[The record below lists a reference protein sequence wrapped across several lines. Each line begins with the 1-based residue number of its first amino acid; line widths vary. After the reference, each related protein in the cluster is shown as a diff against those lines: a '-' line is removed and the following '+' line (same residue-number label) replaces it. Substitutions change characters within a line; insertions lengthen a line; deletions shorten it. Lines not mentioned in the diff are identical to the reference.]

1 METLNYI
8 GSKKT
13 LFKTLKHI
21 CDENI
26 NEKDILEYSFV
37 DLFAGTGTIGFNMN
51 NYFSKI
57 IANDLEYYSY
67 VINYALLKSN
77 WSKKL
82 EDIIKECNNLSGV
95 KGLIYNNF
103 SPNSKCERMFFTN
116 ENAEKCDAIRQ
127 HINTLL
133 EKGSIIFDEYMFL
146 LGSLLISIDKMANTS
161 SVYGAYLKKYKKS
174 ALKPLIF
181 KPIHTIV
188 QKHKNN
194 IVYNNDIIELVKDN
208 KFNKNLGSS
217 DYVIYLDP
225 PYNQRQ
231 YSSNYSPLNYIAL
244 YDNNIELLGKT
255 GLIKN
260 YNKSDFCSKVK
271 VKSTFI
277 NLIKNLKAKYIIL
290 SYNNEGLVSFNDL
303 KEILLDIGDV
313 ILYKIEYNKFKA
325 QKNVEKSKVIE
336 YIWFVNRKESKT
348 KKYTEQNI
356 ELIK

>member
-13 LFKTLKHI
+13 LFKTLKYI
-21 CDENI
+21 CDNNI
-26 NEKDILEYSFV
+26 YEHSKEKLSFA
-37 DLFAGTGTIGFNMN
+37 DLFAGTGTVGFNMN
-51 NYFSKI
+51 NYYSKI

-67 VINYALLKSN
+67 VINYALLKCDCTE
-77 WSKKL
+77 KIKIII
-82 EDIIKECNNLSGV
+82 EDCNNLSSV

-103 SPNSKCERMFFTN
+103 SPNPNCNRMFFTN

-127 HINTLL
+127 YINILL
-133 EKGSIIFDEYMFL
+133 KNDSITIDEYMFL
-146 LGSLLISIDKMANTS
+146 LASLLISIDKVANTS

-174 ALKPLIF
+174 ALKSLII
-181 KPIHTIV
+181 KPIHTII
-188 QKHKNN
+188 QKNKNN
-194 IVYNNDIIELVKDN
+194 IVYNNDIIQLVKYSFDI
-208 KFNKNLGSS
+208 
-217 DYVIYLDP
+217 VYLDP

-244 YDNNIELLGKT
+244 YDNIELLGKT

-277 NLIKNLKAKYIIL
+277 ELIKNLKAKYVIL
-290 SYNNEGLVSFNDL
+290 SYNNEGLMSFDDL
-303 KEILLDIGDV
+303 KEILLDKGDV

-325 QKNVEKSKVIE
+325 QQNVEKAKVIE
-336 YIWFVNRKESKT
+336 YIWFIRVAETGKGNDKLKSG
-348 KKYTEQNI
+348 KYTEKNI